1 MLVFG
6 VWCGSVRV
14 GGVVDDDD
22 GVDVDGVFDVV
33 DGVDVEVDVEVDG
46 APALRSGFSTTVMP
60 VEVAE
65 EGLEDGSASLLSL
78 SLLLLLDMRAR
89 LRIGWCMRGR
99 MNCLIIKGKRDWLA
113 G

>member
-22 GVDVDGVFDVV
+22 GVDVDDVFDVV
-33 DGVDVEVDVEVDG
+33 DGVDVEVDG

-60 VEVAE
+60 VEEAE

-99 MNCLIIKGKRDWLA
+99 MNC
-113 G
+113 